1 MEFKQIVFIH
11 IAGPNKIPLWFFQ
24 KLKQYDATVL
34 DIEHALTHDYF
45 SFAMLVALS
54 PGPSGAS
61 FLADLK
67 EVCGTDLLQVLPITM
82 EDYNAWVKQ
91 GKHPKQIITLL
102 GHTISTHALAQLFD
116 TIQRYDLGFD
126 RMTRLSGRVP
136 LNLQDETGM
145 VLEMVVFDAQ
155 KHREQTAFHADI
167 LNTGRTLGLDIAV
180 QEDTAWRHHR
190 RLVCFDMDATLIE
203 TEVIDEL
210 AKLAGVVEQVQKITE
225 AAMRGEMDYVA
236 GFHARMALLQ
246 GIPESALQALAERL
260 PITPGAEKLLRI
272 LKKLGFKT
280 AILSGGFDYFA
291 RIVQQRLG
299 IDTVYTNILDVQ
311 SGKTTGKVLGD
322 IVDGKYKAAKLVEI
336 AKNLGIALEQ
346 VVAIG
351 DGANDIPMLSIAGL
365 GIAFQAKPLVREKT
379 KQHLTHFGIE
389 GVLYLLGLKDEHIN
403 P

>member
-1 MEFKQIVFIH
+1 MQQIILIH
-11 IAGPNKIPLWFFQ
+11 VAGPNRIPPLLQ
-24 KLKQYDATVL
+24 KLKQYDAAVL
-34 DIEHALTHDYF
+34 DIEHALIHDYF
-45 SFAMLVALS
+45 SFSILVAI
-54 PGPSGAS
+54 PSGPLDAS
-61 FLADLK
+61 FLAGLK
-67 EVCGTDLLQVLPITM
+67 EACGSDLLQVLPISTQQ
-82 EDYNAWVKQ
+82 YHTWVHQ

-102 GHTISTHALAQLFD
+102 GHTISTEALAQLFD
-116 TIQRYDLGFD
+116 VIQKHDLEID

-136 LNLQDETGM
+136 LENHDATRM

-155 KHREQTAFHADI
+155 KRREQTAFHADI
-167 LNTGRTLGLDIAV
+167 LNTGRALGLDIAV
-180 QEDTAWRHHR
+180 QEDTIWRHHR

-210 AKLAGVVEQVQKITE
+210 AKLAGVVEPVQKITE
-225 AAMRGEMDYVA
+225 AAMRGEQDYVA

-246 GIPESALQALAERL
+246 GIPEAALQALAERL
-260 PITPGAEKLLRI
+260 PITPGAEKLIRI

-280 AILSGGFDYFA
+280 AILSGGFDYFV
-291 RIVQQRLG
+291 RVIQQRLG
-299 IDTVYTNILDVQ
+299 IDTSYANILDVQ

-322 IVDGKYKAAKLVEI
+322 IVDGKHKAAKLREI
-336 AKNLGIALEQ
+336 AQTLGIELDQ

-365 GIAFQAKPLVREKT
+365 GVAFQAKPIVREKT
-379 KQHLTHFGIE
+379 KQHLSHFGIE